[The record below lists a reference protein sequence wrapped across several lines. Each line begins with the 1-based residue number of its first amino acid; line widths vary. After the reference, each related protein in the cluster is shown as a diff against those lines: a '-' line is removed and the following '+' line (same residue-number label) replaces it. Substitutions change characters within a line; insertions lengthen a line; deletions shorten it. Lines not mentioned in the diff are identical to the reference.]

1 MTNLDLLSILGGVK
15 NQYIL
20 DAQAMRTG
28 RKKRKTFPY
37 VRQIAAIL
45 VLLLL
50 LSAFFR
56 TAPGAAALEYVKQQ
70 VENLIETLFPPK
82 EMSIYLEGFEVEGS
96 YAADGVEPEMNEDA
110 AKPGFAIYYDV
121 DYYTMEKE
129 GDVTYIR
136 SYNSRKKI
144 LDYYGNSLAQLP
156 EEEREA
162 EIERLMNEE
171 PDPRY
176 PPCEIEIVH
185 LELPFDQAAAKDQEE
200 LDGQWEVQQTVFE
213 DKVMLN
219 MRNGWQW
226 DSLMEDRTYVSDG
239 QGGCFRII
247 SRYFFEAVEGHG
259 MRFAAMVRTF
269 TVIPPQAST
278 ESSAGQ
284 NQAET
289 ISQSKP
295 VSLEPVT
302 FDGYALN
309 SEGLT
314 DQIRLTMSVENV
326 LEGEAAYQQIL
337 SQGTQLPVP
346 EQGKEYI
353 LVTVKVT
360 YEDGDLETLNFY
372 ENYPASWAAARVHF
386 LIPCENSN
394 SFIQD
399 VTRQLPNC
407 IWGPDEFEGRT
418 LSKGESITGDVAFL
432 LNVGNTAPLCFE
444 GYNQVIK
451 FQIH

>member
-56 TAPGAAALEYVKQQ
+56 TAPGAAALKYVKQQ

-96 YAADGVEPEMNEDA
+96 YAADGVEPELNEDA

-226 DSLMEDRTYVSDG
+226 DSLMDQIAPMSRMDRADVSG
-239 QGGCFRII
+239 L
-247 SRYFFEAVEGHG
+247 
-259 MRFAAMVRTF
+259 
-269 TVIPPQAST
+269 
-278 ESSAGQ
+278 SAGTFLKQ
-284 NQAET
+284 LKGTACGSRQWSEHLRSFRRRQARNRLLVKT
-289 ISQSKP
+289 KLKP
-295 VSLEPVT
+295 SPNRNPSPSSL
-302 FDGYALN
+302 
-309 SEGLT
+309 
-314 DQIRLTMSVENV
+314 
-326 LEGEAAYQQIL
+326 
-337 SQGTQLPVP
+337 
-346 EQGKEYI
+346 
-353 LVTVKVT
+353 
-360 YEDGDLETLNFY
+360 
-372 ENYPASWAAARVHF
+372 
-386 LIPCENSN
+386 
-394 SFIQD
+394 
-399 VTRQLPNC
+399 
-407 IWGPDEFEGRT
+407 
-418 LSKGESITGDVAFL
+418 
-432 LNVGNTAPLCFE
+432 
-444 GYNQVIK
+444 
-451 FQIH
+451 

>member
-82 EMSIYLEGFEVEGS
+82 EMSIYLEGFEVEGR

-185 LELPFDQAAAKDQEE
+185 LDLPFDEAAAKDQEE

-213 DKVMLN
+213 DKVMLH
-219 MRNGWQW
+219 MQNGREW
-226 DSLMEDRTYVSDG
+226 DSLVEDRSYVSDG

-247 SRYFFEAVEGHG
+247 SRYFVEATEGYG
-259 MRFAAMVRTF
+259 TRFAAMVDTF
-269 TVIPPQAST
+269 TVIPPQTGTGA
-278 ESSAGQ
+278 SAGQ

-326 LEGEAAYQQIL
+326 LEGEVAYQQIL

-360 YEDGDLETLNFY
+360 YEDGDVNTFQFA
-372 ENYPASWAAARVHF
+372 ENYPASWDAALVF
-386 LIPCENSN
+386 FNIPNENSN
-394 SFIQD
+394 TED

-407 IWGPDEFEGRT
+407 IWGPDEYKGRT

-432 LNVGNTAPLCFE
+432 QDVGNTEPLYFV
-444 GYNQVIK
+444 GYNQVIE

>member
-1 MTNLDLLSILGGVK
+1 MTSLDLLSILGGVK

-96 YAADGVEPEMNEDA
+96 YAADGVEPELNEDA
-110 AKPGFAIYYDV
+110 ATPGFAIYYDV

-144 LDYYGNSLAQLP
+144 LDYYGDSLAQLP

-213 DKVMLN
+213 DKVMLH
-219 MRNGWQW
+219 MQNGREW
-226 DSLMEDRTYVSDG
+226 DSLVEDRSYVSDG

-326 LEGEAAYQQIL
+326 LEGEAAYQHIL

-360 YEDGDLETLNFY
+360 YEDGDVNTFQFA
-372 ENYPASWAAARVHF
+372 ENYPASWDAALVF
-386 LIPCENSN
+386 FNIPNENSN
-394 SFIQD
+394 TED

-407 IWGPDEFEGRT
+407 IWGPDEYKGRT

-432 LNVGNTAPLCFE
+432 QDVGNTEPLYFV
-444 GYNQVIK
+444 GYNQVIE

>member
-96 YAADGVEPEMNEDA
+96 YAADGVEPELNEDA
-110 AKPGFAIYYDV
+110 ATPGFAIYYDV

-144 LDYYGNSLAQLP
+144 LDYYGASLAQLP

-185 LELPFDQAAAKDQEE
+185 LDLPFDEAAAKDQEE

-326 LEGEAAYQQIL
+326 LEGEAAYQHIL

-360 YEDGDLETLNFY
+360 YEDGDVNTFQFA
-372 ENYPASWAAARVHF
+372 ENYPASWDAALVF
-386 LIPCENSN
+386 FNIPNENSN
-394 SFIQD
+394 TED

-407 IWGPDEFEGRT
+407 IWGPDEYKGRT

-451 FQIH
+451 LQIH

>member
-96 YAADGVEPEMNEDA
+96 YAADGVEAEMNADSA
-110 AKPGFAIYYDV
+110 TPGFAIYYDV
-121 DYYTMEKE
+121 DHYTMEKE

-136 SYNSRKKI
+136 SYNSRRAI
-144 LDYYGNSLAQLP
+144 LEYYGASLAQLP

-185 LELPFDQAAAKDQEE
+185 LDLPFDEAAAKDQEE
-200 LDGQWEVQQTVFE
+200 LDEQWEVQKTVFE
-213 DKVMLN
+213 DKVMLY

-226 DSLMEDRTYVSDG
+226 DSLMEDRSYVSDG

-247 SRYFFEAVEGHG
+247 SRYFFEASEGHG

-278 ESSAGQ
+278 EAADGQ
-284 NQAET
+284 NQIET

-309 SEGLT
+309 SEGPT

-326 LEGEAAYQQIL
+326 LEGEVAYQQIL

-360 YEDGDLETLNFY
+360 YEDGDLNTFQFV

-386 LIPCENSN
+386 NIPNENSN
-394 SFIQD
+394 TED

-407 IWGPDEFEGRT
+407 IWGPEEFEGRT
-418 LSKGESITGDVAFL
+418 ILKGESITGDVAFL
-432 LNVGNTAPLCFE
+432 QDVGNTEPLYFE

>member
-96 YAADGVEPEMNEDA
+96 YAADGVEPELNEDA

-144 LDYYGNSLAQLP
+144 LDYYGASLAQLP

-185 LELPFDQAAAKDQEE
+185 LDLPFDEAAAKDQEE

-213 DKVMLN
+213 DKVMLH
-219 MRNGWQW
+219 MQNGREW
-226 DSLMEDRTYVSDG
+226 DSLVEDRSYVSDG

-247 SRYFFEAVEGHG
+247 SRYFSEAAEGYG
-259 MRFAAMVRTF
+259 TRFAAMVDTF
-269 TVIPPQAST
+269 TVIAPQTST
-278 ESSAGQ
+278 EASAGQ

-289 ISQSKP
+289 SSQSKP

-360 YEDGDLETLNFY
+360 YEDGDVNTFQFA
-372 ENYPASWAAARVHF
+372 ENYPASWVAARVHF
-386 LIPCENSN
+386 NIPNENSN
-394 SFIQD
+394 TED

-407 IWGPDEFEGRT
+407 IWGPDEYKGRT

-432 LNVGNTAPLCFE
+432 QDVGNTEPLYFV
-444 GYNQVIK
+444 GYNQVIE